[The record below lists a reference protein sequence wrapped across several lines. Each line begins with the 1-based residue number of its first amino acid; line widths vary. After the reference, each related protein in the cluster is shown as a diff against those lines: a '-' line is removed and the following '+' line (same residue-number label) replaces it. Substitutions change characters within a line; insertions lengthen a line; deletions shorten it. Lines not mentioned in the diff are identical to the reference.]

1 MLYMAFVTNEEQDII
16 KNLVQSNEDINDS
29 EDNSDSFK
37 NKMSEYLIKKTTY
50 LLTQQ
55 NPQNIEYLI
64 SENNIDNKI
73 FNFYNSYDSYLAEQR
88 TGETLSVLN
97 FLELL
102 ITFLDQQ
109 MVEQQQDQNMG
120 QGISRKIKRKRRKN
134 NKSKK
139 YKKYSR

>member
-1 MLYMAFVTNEEQDII
+1 MAFVTNEEQDII
-16 KNLVQSNEDINDS
+16 QNLVQSNQDINDS
-29 EDNSDSFK
+29 EDNSDYFK
-37 NKMSEYLIKKTTY
+37 NKMSEYLIKKTKY

-55 NPQNIEYLI
+55 NFQNIDYLI

-73 FNFYNSYDSYLAEQR
+73 FNFYNSYDSYLAEQH

-109 MVEQQQDQNMG
+109 IAEQQQDQNMG
-120 QGISRKIKRKRRKN
+120 QGISKKRKRKN

-139 YKKYSR
+139 HKKFRK

>member
-1 MLYMAFVTNEEQDII
+1 MAFVTNEEQDII
-16 KNLVQSNEDINDS
+16 KNLVQSNQDINDS

-37 NKMSEYLIKKTTY
+37 NKMSEYLIKKTAY

-55 NPQNIEYLI
+55 NPQNIDYLI

-88 TGETLSVLN
+88 TGESLSVLN

-109 MVEQQQDQNMG
+109 IAEQQQDQNMG
-120 QGISRKIKRKRRKN
+120 QGISKKRKRRKN

-139 YKKYSR
+139 YKRSRK

>member
-1 MLYMAFVTNEEQDII
+1 MAFVTNEEQDII

-37 NKMSEYLIKKTTY
+37 NKMSEYLIKKTKY

-55 NPQNIEYLI
+55 NPQNIDYLI

-88 TGETLSVLN
+88 TGEILSVLN
-97 FLELL
+97 YLELL

-109 MVEQQQDQNMG
+109 IAEQQQDQNMG
-120 QGISRKIKRKRRKN
+120 QGISKKRKRRRN

-139 YKKYSR
+139 YKKSRK

>member
-1 MLYMAFVTNEEQDII
+1 MAFVTNEEQDII
-16 KNLVQSNEDINDS
+16 KNLVQSNQDINDS

-37 NKMSEYLIKKTTY
+37 NKMSEYLIKKTKY

-55 NPQNIEYLI
+55 NPQNIDYII

-109 MVEQQQDQNMG
+109 IAEQQHDQNMG
-120 QGISRKIKRKRRKN
+120 QGISKKRKRKKN

-139 YKKYSR
+139 YKKSRN

>member
-1 MLYMAFVTNEEQDII
+1 MAFVTNEEQDII
-16 KNLVQSNEDINDS
+16 QNLVQSNQDINDS
-29 EDNSDSFK
+29 EDNSDYFK
-37 NKMSEYLIKKTTY
+37 NKMSEYLIKKTKY

-55 NPQNIEYLI
+55 NFQNIDYLI

-109 MVEQQQDQNMG
+109 IAEQQQDQNMG
-120 QGISRKIKRKRRKN
+120 QGISKKRKRKN

-139 YKKYSR
+139 HKKFRK

>member
-1 MLYMAFVTNEEQDII
+1 MAFVTNEEQDII